1 MLIQHKRL
9 LIAGGLLTGGV
20 AALAL
25 APQSSN
31 LLSLVV
37 CTAAAFAVAK
47 VAKVGNQDD
56 AAGLIPADQKLDE
69 SPVIEVLESLGLRG
83 CELIK
88 THHGKVLM
96 RHIIKVPRGKLPA
109 LNNVD
114 LARNLGVQS
123 VTINPNAGSGCIAI
137 EMPAPKRVTIDF
149 EAVIKSKAW
158 VEAAK
163 GKALPMLL
171 GEDVDG
177 NLLVIDLATQPHML
191 IAGTT
196 GSGKSVALNTAL
208 LSLLSVK
215 PLLELILIDPKQV
228 ELAAYNKSRFC
239 HEPVITD
246 MEIAAQKLADV
257 VDIMEHRYSLMAA
270 AGVKN
275 IAGYNKTAPEKLP
288 YIVVVIDEFADMMM
302 VTGKDVEQLIA
313 RIGQKARAAGIHL
326 IIATQRPSA
335 DVITGIIKSNIPT
348 RIALKVAGR
357 INSEIIIGQGGA
369 EYLLGNGDGLA
380 QIKDSA
386 TPLRFH
392 GAYCPDDDVSTWVV

>member
-1 MLIQHKRL
+1 MLIQYKKP

-47 VAKVGNQDD
+47 VAKVGDKND
-56 AAGLIPADQKLDE
+56 AAGLIPVETKPDE
-69 SPVIEVLESLGLRG
+69 NPVIEVLDSLGLKG

-96 RHIIKVPRGKLPA
+96 RHIVKVPRGKLPA
-109 LNNVD
+109 INNTD

-158 VEAAK
+158 TEAAK
-163 GKALPMLL
+163 GKSLPMLL

-177 NLLVIDLATQPHML
+177 DLLVIDLATQPHML

-196 GSGKSVALNTAL
+196 GSF
-208 LSLLSVK
+208 LSCLFGS
-215 PLLELILIDPKQV
+215 
-228 ELAAYNKSRFC
+228 
-239 HEPVITD
+239 
-246 MEIAAQKLADV
+246 
-257 VDIMEHRYSLMAA
+257 
-270 AGVKN
+270 
-275 IAGYNKTAPEKLP
+275 
-288 YIVVVIDEFADMMM
+288 
-302 VTGKDVEQLIA
+302 
-313 RIGQKARAAGIHL
+313 
-326 IIATQRPSA
+326 
-335 DVITGIIKSNIPT
+335 
-348 RIALKVAGR
+348 
-357 INSEIIIGQGGA
+357 
-369 EYLLGNGDGLA
+369 
-380 QIKDSA
+380 
-386 TPLRFH
+386 
-392 GAYCPDDDVSTWVV
+392 